1 MKWIKNNYIK
11 LFFVIICIIIICFY
25 TYNYIFEE
33 KEQYIGYNDY
43 YRADYVMTLTYN
55 KNFQFYT
62 TRQIQALN
70 SDKKISE
77 GELIYDYS
85 QYNLLPMLKYLNEIS
100 ENKNLIDNFTNFLKF
115 WSDYNYLTIGLSENI
130 FVKQSNGKY
139 YKKIDDIYRYYVELP
154 VFSKKG
160 LNKVYNEYLKMNGY
174 TSVEDKFLKDLY
186 KHPIIS
192 EEYTYS
198 KYIEEV
204 SFNYDSF
211 YSRNKEEILDIL
223 AKDLENFNKFLYTNY
238 IYFDENNYNT
248 KLELLKTIDTET
260 IQLTFDFKKYERIY
274 SSIDKHYTHSY
285 VLDINDVWE
294 QLEKKGYPKI
304 YS

>member
-11 LFFVIICIIIICFY
+11 LVFVILCIIIISFY
-25 TYNYIFEE
+25 AYNYILEE
-33 KEQYIGYNDY
+33 KEQYRGYNDY
-43 YRADYVMTLTYN
+43 YRANFVMTLTYN
-55 KNFQFYT
+55 KNLQFYT

-70 SDKKISE
+70 FDKKIDE

-85 QYNLLPMLKYLNEIS
+85 QYDLLPMLKFLNEAP
-100 ENKNLIDNFTNFLKF
+100 KNEILITNFTNFLKF

-160 LNKVYNEYLKMNGY
+160 LNNVYNEYLKTNGY
-174 TSVEDKFLKDLY
+174 TNVKEKFLKDLY
-186 KHPIIS
+186 KNPIIS
-192 EEYTYS
+192 KEYTYNEFIDEIS
-198 KYIEEV
+198 T
-204 SFNYDSF
+204 NYNNF
-211 YSRNKEEILDIL
+211 YLRNEEEILDIIG
-223 AKDLENFNKFLYTNY
+223 KDLGSFNKFLYTYY

-248 KLELLKTIDTET
+248 KLELLKTIDTEI

-274 SSIDKHYTHSY
+274 SSIDRHYTHSY